1 MVISVPSPMISMTV
15 NQINKRPKIKKY
27 VIWSGCFH
35 VAIVKFF
42 TNEKPATLHNIK
54 IYNTYILAA
63 VSKNEERCQNPKT
76 KTRKPNPN
84 PREENGK
91 KKRTGREKKGN
102 GSCPILKQTRLKRV
116 EL

>member
-15 NQINKRPKIKKY
+15 NQINKRPKIKRY

-54 IYNTYILAA
+54 IYNTYILLLLFLLAF
-63 VSKNEERCQNPKT
+63 SIILS
-76 KTRKPNPN
+76 RKA
-84 PREENGK
+84 
-91 KKRTGREKKGN
+91 
-102 GSCPILKQTRLKRV
+102 GSGVCLCLQFASQ
-116 EL
+116 